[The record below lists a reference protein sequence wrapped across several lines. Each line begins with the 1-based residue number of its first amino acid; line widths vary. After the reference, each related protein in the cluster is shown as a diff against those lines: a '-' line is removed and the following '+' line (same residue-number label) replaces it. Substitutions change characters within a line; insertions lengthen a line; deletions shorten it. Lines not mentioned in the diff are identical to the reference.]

1 MENIVYKD
9 NTYKINTSSEEV
21 NRYPYSVSSLENESY
36 NNIDLEILDFF
47 KNYRNV
53 KKDRSYNLGCGNSPH
68 SCFFD
73 ENWLLK

>member
-1 MENIVYKD
+1 MENNVYKD
-9 NTYKINTSSEEV
+9 NTYKINTSSEGV
-21 NRYPYSVSSLENESY
+21 NRYPYSVSSSENESY

-53 KKDRSYNLGCGNSPH
+53 KKDRSYNLGCGNSHH